1 VQEAEIDGDTLRLS
15 FRQQSMGDRVANELS
30 DPRGRGPIEIAV
42 EKAYAVKL
50 KVVIVGR
57 DSNGAAKKTPTAM
70 DSDIVRLAVTMGA
83 RIVDEGTVS
92 NTNTAN
98 PEPTNQPAPD
108 KPAPGSPE
116 TNPAETGPAEPDP
129 NPAG

>member
-1 VQEAEIDGDTLRLS
+1 VQEAEVDGDTLRLS
-15 FRQQSMGDRVANELS
+15 FRQQSTGDRVAGELS
-30 DPRGRGPIEIAV
+30 DPRGRGPIETAV

-50 KVVIVGR
+50 KVVIAGR

-83 RIVDEGTVS
+83 RIVDEGTIA
-92 NTNTAN
+92 NTNTGT

-108 KPAPGSPE
+108 KPETSPE
-116 TNPAETGPAEPDP
+116 ESSPGEPDP
-129 NPAG
+129 NQAG